1 MQAIAL
7 KLMHLVENVGRPTAN
22 YFLTAQELLSFTA
35 MSVRAF
41 FHAPPRA
48 RHLIRQITAAQI
60 FFTGW
65 GAMPVLCVL
74 ALAAGGIIILNT
86 TDQSTVLGSGGV
98 TGRVLYL
105 VIVRELGPLIVSLVV
120 IARSGTAVASELGG
134 MKANKEIDGLEM
146 MGIDPL
152 ALLVLPRLVGGVI
165 SIACLAFFFDVIA
178 ILGGFVMTRLL
189 HELSFMSFM
198 NSILTMVTP
207 GDLFLIGFKNVMN
220 GFLVFAICCRA
231 GLSVKHSLHEVPQVT
246 TKAVVTS
253 ISAVTLFNLLVAAGW
268 FLVELVNGGAL

>member
-1 MQAIAL
+1 ML
-7 KLMHLVENVGRPTAN
+7 RLVENIGRPAAEF
-22 YFLTAQELLSFTA
+22 YLTAQELLA
-35 MSVRAF
+35 MAAVVARAF
-41 FHAPPRA
+41 FHAPARA
-48 RHLIRQITAAQI
+48 RLMIRRITAAQI
-60 FFTGW
+60 VFTGW
-65 GAMPVLCVL
+65 GAIPILGVL
-74 ALAAGGIIILNT
+74 ALAAGAIIILNT
-86 TDQSTVLGSGGV
+86 SDQSTVLGSGGV

-134 MKANKEIDGLEM
+134 MKANREIDGLEM

-152 ALLVLPRLVGGVI
+152 ALLVVPRLLGGIV
-165 SIACLAFFFDVIA
+165 SIACLAFYFDVIA

-207 GDLFLIGFKNVMN
+207 GDLALIGLKNVAN
-220 GFLVFAICCRA
+220 GFLIFSICCRA

-253 ISAVTLFNLLVAAGW
+253 ISAVTLFNLLIALGW
-268 FLVELVNGGAL
+268 YLADSVGGSL